1 MPLAQEK
8 PSAVDD
14 LPLWNYDGS
23 SCGQA
28 PGDDSEVMLRPV
40 KIYPVSQNMP
50 FSVSSAVVKRIQQY
64 SLPYYCR
71 TCMLPG

>member
-1 MPLAQEK
+1 MLVTEPGQILFTLQEK

-40 KIYPVSQNMP
+40 KIYPVS
-50 FSVSSAVVKRIQQY
+50 
-64 SLPYYCR
+64 YC
-71 TCMLPG
+71 MQ